1 MKKISKTTV
10 SIIVLI
16 IVLLV
21 LDQLIK
27 LGIINN
33 PTKTIIPNVVEIKL
47 TENKGGVFGVGQN
60 STFSYIVT
68 NVIVLGIII
77 KFMANGNKLI
87 DIKTKIVLSLVLAG
101 GISNLIDRIC
111 RGYVLDFI
119 TIKNLPVFNLADLYV
134 LIGWIG
140 FVVIFTIFTFK
151 EKKNKDEK
159 E

>member
-1 MKKISKTTV
+1 MKKISKTTI

-16 IVLLV
+16 IVLLI

-27 LGIINN
+27 LVIINN

-47 TENKGGVFGVGQN
+47 TENKDGAFGVGQN

-77 KFMANGNKLI
+77 KFMTNGNKLI
-87 DIKTKIVLSLVLAG
+87 DIKTKVVLALVLAG

-119 TIKNLPVFNLADLYV
+119 NIKNLPVFNLADLYV

-140 FVVIFTIFTFK
+140 FVVIFTIFTVK
-151 EKKNKDEK
+151 EKRNKDEK